1 FLPAVLRV
9 AAKIVPTVFCAIS
22 KKC

>member
-9 AAKIVPTVFCAIS
+9 AAKVVPTVFCLIS